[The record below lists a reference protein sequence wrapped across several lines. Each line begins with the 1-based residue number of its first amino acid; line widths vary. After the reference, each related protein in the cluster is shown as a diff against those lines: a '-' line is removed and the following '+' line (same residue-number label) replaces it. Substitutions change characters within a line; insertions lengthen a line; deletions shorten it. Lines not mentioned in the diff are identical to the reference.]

1 MLRDEDTEADFQRF
15 LRRVDAVANLLQGL
29 NSSDSAVKEEAIAET
44 EKRLREEGASREE
57 EEEESRTTV
66 NRTVINTSVRAF
78 PSEIKAGHS
87 SGLASLKAQMEAF
100 QECQNVSNPCHPLF
114 KCQMDDPSVCQSG
127 YFRCTQIFLGAPCS
141 FVQGFLCC
149 CGFSQNICAV
159 SFFQDMA
166 RAEAVDAG
174 AFLAALEKDAKER
187 AQRRKKNEQLA
198 NALKEKG
205 NEAFREGDFALAIR
219 RYTEGLQKLKDK
231 QELYTNRAQAYLKLH
246 EYEKA
251 ISDCEWAL
259 KCNKNCLKAY
269 FLMGKAHL
277 ALQHFSESRHC
288 YEKMLQIDPQKENL
302 FKDCV
307 NEANLEEKRVRDEE
321 RAAREVQAGN
331 AAALSIQEL
340 LQRINTPGQDIL
352 YYTAGIRLLAE
363 ALNNCTGQ
371 TLFRTNNGFSILGN
385 EPVRGAFCA
394 ERKSPAEVELCV
406 SLLLLWQAACAGN
419 EENQRLLLAQPEVNA
434 QLPELLSSGTHE
446 IQRETLA
453 LICLC
458 SENESSRRLLA
469 RQELSRWLQVLMA
482 FVRNTDEEADGAMSI
497 LSDLIVADRF
507 QTEHQVLLSRALLT
521 ELMGR
526 FRQVNPAGTALTVGM
541 VGSLCAD
548 AEVRAQLARS
558 RECWQACL
566 DECSDGSSPEN
577 SQCVLAVLGLM
588 MNLLLESNDTIQWY
602 KSFVW
607 NHSPIVPC
615 SEMLGTFQNYPKLS
629 IPSRRKNS
637 LSSLGRCRAGLCCAH
652 QWQVPGSA
660 QPSGRKDCHKSH
672 WSAEPCPASVSLSSG
687 RSGERRSGEEN
698 AQILERFQVLLKLL
712 ESENELIVG
721 NAAFCLSQCLLIPG
735 AATSLLDSNVVLL
748 LLRQAGGDAQ
758 RTSVQENS
766 AIALGRLCKA
776 EPRHIPQLRKLN
788 GFSILNSSMKPG
800 KGITGRCEDH
810 MSRRLWGRGTRERRH
825 RSGSSCAGVIL

>member
-15 LRRVDAVANLLQGL
+15 LRRVDEVANLLQGL
-29 NSSDSAVKEEAIAET
+29 NSDSAVKEEAIAET

-57 EEEESRTTV
+57 EEESRTTV
-66 NRTVINTSVRAF
+66 NRTVINTS
-78 PSEIKAGHS
+78 
-87 SGLASLKAQMEAF
+87 
-100 QECQNVSNPCHPLF
+100 
-114 KCQMDDPSVCQSG
+114 
-127 YFRCTQIFLGAPCS
+127 
-141 FVQGFLCC
+141 
-149 CGFSQNICAV
+149 
-159 SFFQDMA
+159 DMA

-219 RYTEGLQKLKDK
+219 RYTEGLERLKDK

-277 ALQHFSESRHC
+277 ALQHFSESRQC
-288 YEKMLQIDPQKENL
+288 YEKMLQTDPQKENL
-302 FKDCV
+302 FKACV

-371 TLFRTNNGFSILGN
+371 TLFRTNNGFSILRN

-419 EENQRLLLAQPEVNA
+419 EENQRLLLAQPEVSA

-469 RQELSRWLQVLMA
+469 RQELSR
-482 FVRNTDEEADGAMSI
+482 
-497 LSDLIVADRF
+497 F
-507 QTEHQVLLSRALLT
+507 QTEHQVPLSRALLT

-526 FRQVNPAGTALTVGM
+526 FRRVNPAGTALPVGM

-588 MNLLLESNDTIQWY
+588 MNLLLESNDTIQDFAVPI
-602 KSFVW
+602 SGRCLALLSHQDGRIVTRATGVLSRALPA
-607 NHSPIVPC
+607 SPSAVQ
-615 SEMLGTFQNYPKLS
+615 EVVKGGVVKKMLKLLKVAGQLTSSYAIKILS
-629 IPSRRKNS
+629 ICTKSSR
-637 LSSLGRCRAGLCCAH
+637 
-652 QWQVPGSA
+652 QA
-660 QPSGRKDCHKSH
+660 Q
-672 WSAEPCPASVSLSSG
+672 
-687 RSGERRSGEEN
+687 EE
-698 AQILERFQVLLKLL
+698 LVKWDKRFQVLLKLL

-788 GFSILNSSMKPG
+788 GFSILNSSMKYV
-800 KGITGRCEDH
+800 H
-810 MSRRLWGRGTRERRH
+810 
-825 RSGSSCAGVIL
+825 SS

>member
-15 LRRVDAVANLLQGL
+15 LRRVDEVANLLQGL

-57 EEEESRTTV
+57 EEESRTTV
-66 NRTVINTSVRAF
+66 NRTVINTS
-78 PSEIKAGHS
+78 
-87 SGLASLKAQMEAF
+87 
-100 QECQNVSNPCHPLF
+100 
-114 KCQMDDPSVCQSG
+114 
-127 YFRCTQIFLGAPCS
+127 
-141 FVQGFLCC
+141 
-149 CGFSQNICAV
+149 
-159 SFFQDMA
+159 DMA

-419 EENQRLLLAQPEVNA
+419 EENQRLLLAQPEVSA

-469 RQELSRWLQVLMA
+469 RQELSR
-482 FVRNTDEEADGAMSI
+482 
-497 LSDLIVADRF
+497 F
-507 QTEHQVLLSRALLT
+507 QTEHRVLLSRALLT

-629 IPSRRKNS
+629 VPSRRKNS
-637 LSSLGRCRAGLCCAH
+637 LSSLGRCRAGNSLVSPDL
-652 QWQVPGSA
+652 QGTLLSMIPFLL
-660 QPSGRKDCHKSH
+660 QPSQPQLDLSSPCVFQDFAVPISGRCLALLSH
-672 WSAEPCPASVSLSSG
+672 QDGRIVTRATGVLSRALPASPSAVEEVVKGGVVKKMLKFLKVAGQLTSSYAIKTLSICTKSS
-687 RSGERRSGEEN
+687 RQAQEE
-698 AQILERFQVLLKLL
+698 LVKWDKRFQVLLKLL
-712 ESENELIVG
+712 ESDNELIVG

-810 MSRRLWGRGTRERRH
+810 MSRRLWGKGTREQ
-825 RSGSSCAGVIL
+825 

>member
-15 LRRVDAVANLLQGL
+15 LRRVDEVANLLQGL

-57 EEEESRTTV
+57 EEESRTTV
-66 NRTVINTSVRAF
+66 NRTVINTS
-78 PSEIKAGHS
+78 
-87 SGLASLKAQMEAF
+87 
-100 QECQNVSNPCHPLF
+100 
-114 KCQMDDPSVCQSG
+114 
-127 YFRCTQIFLGAPCS
+127 
-141 FVQGFLCC
+141 
-149 CGFSQNICAV
+149 
-159 SFFQDMA
+159 DMA

-419 EENQRLLLAQPEVNA
+419 EENQRLLLAQPEVSA

-469 RQELSRWLQVLMA
+469 RQELSR
-482 FVRNTDEEADGAMSI
+482 
-497 LSDLIVADRF
+497 F
-507 QTEHQVLLSRALLT
+507 QTEHRVLLSRALLT
-521 ELMGR
+521 ELM
-526 FRQVNPAGTALTVGM
+526 
-541 VGSLCAD
+541 
-548 AEVRAQLARS
+548 
-558 RECWQACL
+558 

-629 IPSRRKNS
+629 VPSRRKNS
-637 LSSLGRCRAGLCCAH
+637 LSSLGRCRAGNSLVSPDL
-652 QWQVPGSA
+652 QGTLLSMIPFLL
-660 QPSGRKDCHKSH
+660 QPSQPQLDLSSPCVFQDFAVPISGRCLALLSH
-672 WSAEPCPASVSLSSG
+672 QDGRIVTRATGVLSRALPASPSAVEEVVKGGVVKKMLKFLKVAGQLTSSYAIKTLSICTKSS
-687 RSGERRSGEEN
+687 RQAQEE
-698 AQILERFQVLLKLL
+698 LVKWDKRFQVLLKLL
-712 ESENELIVG
+712 ESDNELIVG

-810 MSRRLWGRGTRERRH
+810 MSRRLWGKGTREQ
-825 RSGSSCAGVIL
+825 